1 VLRITS
7 ACHQQ
12 VRHLSGLLCLL
23 LGRSPA
29 LYPDAC
35 GSRHPE
41 VSSGLETN
49 LPVDSPASLIVVC
62 GLGQLGRACLRTLL
76 RFKVPLRCLDQSRPL
91 WLDGIGQAVLAE
103 ALVIGDMR
111 HPEALIRVGVPEA
124 RAVLLL
130 SSDSGAN
137 LEAALQVSLLNPTAR
152 VVVRSNG
159 NVGLELHLRE
169 RLPGLVL
176 LDPELL
182 TAGVFANA
190 LRPDGSEAAFS
201 LEGELFGVVRRVV
214 EGGDSDDLFSLQG
227 RQRRLLQ
234 WCPAHRG
241 SPGPPASQWWDLND
255 KPRAGDQLLWLETL
269 STLDSRRPGPSTWL
283 LDARTRLG
291 LAVEALPE
299 AIGAWL
305 RRWSWGGLAGAGLL
319 TLVLLV
325 GSKRFGNGSLLRGVL
340 LTIALLK
347 GEYIDALS
355 AMTGGGVL
363 GADQLGLAALSLA
376 FALGGT
382 LLTAWVVAVILD
394 RLLARRL
401 GRREPAPLA
410 TGTSYV
416 LVIGGHRLAQR
427 IESLLRQGRFRVRRV
442 QPDGRDPSDRV
453 FASLDRALRLLRHG
467 RCQGVAVLGDDTM
480 ANLEMALGLQ
490 DRWPRARLAV
500 QAHSFS
506 GGAQLNRLFPG
517 MEVVN
522 PLELAAEAVVATAFG
537 ERVREVLRVADT
549 NLLLTDYRVE
559 EGDTLAGRSLGQI
572 AEGYGVMPV
581 ALTPQGQTKSLQLP
595 KLDRVVQPGDALLV
609 LAALTGL
616 RAVELGSM
624 RSAAWR
630 LELQGATVGAD
641 RFEAQML
648 LARHLDQ
655 PPGDVAPYLDFQM
668 GPRLSPP
675 LPQAQGREL
684 EVALRRLGILCT
696 LIPLSPG
703 LG

>member
-1 VLRITS
+1 M
-7 ACHQQ
+7 
-12 VRHLSGLLCLL
+12 
-23 LGRSPA
+23 
-29 LYPDAC
+29 
-35 GSRHPE
+35 
-41 VSSGLETN
+41 
-49 LPVDSPASLIVVC
+49 DSPAGLIVVC
-62 GLGQLGRACLRTLL
+62 GLGQLGRACLHTLL

-91 WLDGIGQAVLAE
+91 WLEGLEQAGLAD

-111 HPEALIRVGVPEA
+111 HADALIRVGVPEA

-137 LEAALQVSLLNPTAR
+137 LEAALRVSLLNPGAR

-159 NVGLELHLRE
+159 SVGLALHLRE

-201 LEGELFGVVRRVV
+201 LDNEVFGVVRQVV
-214 EGGDSDDLFSLQG
+214 EADDSDDLFTLQG

-234 WCPAHRG
+234 WCQAHRG
-241 SPGPPASQWWDLND
+241 TPGPPASQWWDLNA
-255 KPRAGDQLLWLETL
+255 KPQAGDQLLWLEAL
-269 STLDSRRPGPSTWL
+269 STLDSRRPGPGRWL
-283 LDARTRLG
+283 RNARTRLR

-299 AIGAWL
+299 AIGARL

-319 TLVLLV
+319 TLVLLA
-325 GSKRFGNGSLLRGVL
+325 GSKRFGDGSPLRGLL

-355 AMTGGGVL
+355 AMTGGGGL
-363 GADQLGLAALSLA
+363 EADHLSLAALSLA

-382 LLTAWVVAVILD
+382 LLTAWVVALILD
-394 RLLARRL
+394 WLLARRL

-410 TGTSYV
+410 TGMSYV
-416 LVIGGHRLAQR
+416 LVIGGHRLAKR
-427 IESLLRQGRFRVRRV
+427 IENILRQSRFRVRRV
-442 QPDGRDPSDRV
+442 QPDGQDPSDRA
-453 FASLDRALRLLRHG
+453 FASLDRALRMLRHG
-467 RCQGVAVLGDDTM
+467 RCQGVAVLGDDLM
-480 ANLEMALGLQ
+480 ANLETALRLQ
-490 DRWPRARLAV
+490 DRWPRARLAI
-500 QAHSFS
+500 QSHSFS
-506 GGAQLNRLFPG
+506 GGARLNQLFPG

-581 ALTPQGQTKSLQLP
+581 SLTPEGQTKSLMLP
-595 KLDRVVQPGDALLV
+595 KPDRVLHPGDALLV
-609 LAALTGL
+609 LAALPGL
-616 RAVELGSM
+616 RAVETGSM
-624 RSAAWR
+624 PSAGWR
-630 LELQGATVGAD
+630 LELQGATVGTD

-648 LARHLDQ
+648 LARHLDRA
-655 PPGDVAPYLDFQM
+655 PGDVAPYLDFQM

-675 LPQAQGREL
+675 LPQVQAREL
-684 EVALRRLGILCT
+684 EVALRRLGIMCT
-696 LIPLSPG
+696 IIPLSPDCG
-703 LG
+703 